1 MAIFSKLTAQLPRS
15 QSFEKFMLNNW
26 IYVDKTDLIY
36 DLAINNDAFFLSR
49 PRRFGKSTLVS
60 TFEELFLHGTKPFV
74 DESGKKQESYFKGLK
89 IEKLWNDHQDY
100 KVIHLDFSTFISD
113 ITDFLNKN
121 PELKT
126 SDNSF
131 NAEQYVSLFNYHFAR
146 TIHAISDQSSINESL
161 SGELIINRFKDL
173 ILSCGKNKVVLLID
187 EYDFPITHFPD
198 ILPKEEQEKYVSLV
212 TSFLKSFYAL
222 VKTYN
227 SYFRFIF
234 ITGITR
240 YKDAALL
247 TLGNTITDISQYP
260 EFGTIAGFTREEI
273 KHYFYDNLVCQAAIY
288 YEKDPKNIS
297 DLDVENLLDLLATW
311 YDGYCFDSL
320 GKTHVFSTISI
331 LGFFKNS
338 NREEM
343 FSDYWFDLGG
353 IPTILI
359 NNAKQLVAHK
369 IINPFSKQNLFIVD
383 KNTFLS
389 PQSLDSMI
397 SPVLLFQTGYLTIAR
412 SFTNQVYLKFPNL
425 ELKRAFNTLQSSY
438 LFNDDNNSLLQSQNG
453 EAVIFNDSSVSLDFN
468 CTVETLKSFF
478 NQILNLIPYNQF
490 SLNDEAA
497 VASSIFLYLKGRDLI
512 CEAEAQ
518 NCIGR
523 SDLKV
528 YLNSHQV
535 FIFEFKYLP
544 ENSAVTATSLL
555 ERAQEQILEKRYG
568 AIANTQVRAFALL
581 YSQKEKQ
588 LTLMSEVKLVNP

>member
-1 MAIFSKLTAQLPRS
+1 MAVFSQLTTKIPRS
-15 QSFEKFMLNNW
+15 QCFEKFMLNNW
-26 IYVDKTDLIY
+26 IYVDKTDFIHN
-36 DLAINNDAFFLSR
+36 LAKNRGAFFLYR

-260 EFGTIAGFTREEI
+260 EFGTIAGFTRDEI

-288 YEKDPKNIS
+288 YEKAQENIS

-359 NNAKQLVAHK
+359 NNAKQLVDHK

-425 ELKRAFNTLQSSY
+425 ELKRAFNTLQSTY
-438 LFNDDNNSLLQSQNG
+438 LFNDDSNSLLQAQNG

-512 CEAEAQ
+512 CEAETQ

-555 ERAQEQILEKRYG
+555 ERAQDQILEKRYG

>member
-1 MAIFSKLTAQLPRS
+1 MPSFDDLITQLPRA
-15 QSFEKFMLNNW
+15 QSFETFILSNW
-26 IYVDKTDLIY
+26 VYVDKTDLIY
-36 DLAINNDAFFLSR
+36 NLAKNRGSFFLSR

-74 DESGKKQESYFKGLK
+74 DETGQTQESYFKGLK

-131 NAEQYVSLFNYHFAR
+131 NAEQYVSIFNSHFSR
-146 TIHAISDQSSINESL
+146 AIEEIIGQSSINESL

-173 ILSCGKNKVVLLID
+173 ILSCGKNRVVLLID

-198 ILPKEEQEKYVSLV
+198 ILPKDEQEKYVSLI
-212 TSFLKSFYAL
+212 TTILKSFYAL

-247 TLGNTITDISQYP
+247 TLGNTITDISQLP

-288 YEKDPKNIS
+288 YQKDQENIS

-311 YDGYCFDSL
+311 YDGYCFDNL

-331 LGFFKNS
+331 LEFFKNP
-338 NREEM
+338 NRENM

-359 NNAKQLVAHK
+359 NNAKQLVDHK
-369 IINPFSKQNLFIVD
+369 IINPFSNQNLFIVD
-383 KNTFLS
+383 KNKFLS

-438 LFNDDNNSLLQSQNG
+438 LFNDDSNSLLQSQNG
-453 EAVIFNDSSVSLDFN
+453 EAVIYNDASVCLDFN
-468 CTVETLKSFF
+468 CSVDTLKSFF

-512 CEAEAQ
+512 CEAESQ

-523 SDLKV
+523 SDLKL
-528 YLNSHQV
+528 YLDSHQV

-544 ENSAVTATSLL
+544 ENATASAKDLL
-555 ERAQEQILEKRYG
+555 DKAQEQILTQRYA
-568 AIANTQVRAFALL
+568 AIADTKVRAFALV

-588 LTLMSEVKLVNP
+588 LCLMSEIKL